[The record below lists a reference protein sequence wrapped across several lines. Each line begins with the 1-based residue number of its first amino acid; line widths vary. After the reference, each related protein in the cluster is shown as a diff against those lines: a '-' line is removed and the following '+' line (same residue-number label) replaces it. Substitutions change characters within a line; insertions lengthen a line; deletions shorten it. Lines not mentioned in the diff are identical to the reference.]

1 LDNNKKELK
10 LQVDIDESTAQ
21 GMYCNFAVVNH
32 TDVDFVLDF
41 IYLQPMQPKAKV
53 RSRIITSPKHAKK
66 LIEALSDNLKRYE
79 EKFGP
84 IPTDNSNG
92 ELQDQIVH

>member
-1 LDNNKKELK
+1 LDNKKKELK
-10 LQVDIDESTAQ
+10 LQVEIDENMAQ
-21 GMYCNFAVVNH
+21 GMYCNLAVVNH

-66 LIEALSDNLKRYE
+66 LIEALSDNLKRFE
-79 EKFGP
+79 DKFGT
-84 IPTDNSNG
+84 IPTDKSEEG
-92 ELQDQIVH
+92 RHDLIVH